1 MIIVLDFGAQ
11 YSQLIARR
19 VREQKV
25 YCEILPCNT
34 PIENLKAKNLSGII
48 LSGGPASVYQTN
60 APRIDKQLF
69 HLGIPILGICY
80 GLQLG
85 VLELGGKV
93 VHAKQREYGR
103 AICSILDKKDFFFGL
118 PDEMTVWMSHGDY
131 VEDINDKF
139 DVLGRTSNTPF
150 AALRAKNIP
159 FYGVQFHPEVVHTP
173 LGSKI
178 IHNFLYR
185 ICKIQ
190 SNWEMKSYISETAEK
205 IKNEV
210 GNKKVICALSGGV
223 DSSVVAVLIQ
233 KAIGNN
239 LTCIFVD
246 NGLLRKSEAE
256 YVLKTFEDDLSLNIK
271 FVDASERFLKKLKGV
286 SDPEKKRKIIG
297 REFIKVFSET
307 AKELGKFDYLAQGT
321 LYPDVIEST
330 SAWGGPTAKIKS
342 HHNVG
347 GLPKRL
353 KFKLIEPLRNLFK
366 DEVRQIGK
374 ELGLP
379 DKILQRQP
387 FPGPGLGVRLVGPV
401 TKERLEI
408 LRNADAIVT
417 EEIEKNDLRKTL
429 WQYFAVLLPVSSVG
443 VMGDE
448 RSYEYTIALRI
459 VESIDGMTA
468 DWSRI
473 PYDVISQISSRIT
486 NEVKGVNR
494 VLFDITSKPPST
506 IEWE

>member
-25 YCEILPCNT
+25 YCEILPFNT
-34 PIENLKAKNLSGII
+34 PLDNIRAKNPSGII
-48 LSGGPASVYQTN
+48 LSGGPASVYQNN
-60 APRIDKQLF
+60 APRIDRQLF

-93 VHAKQREYGR
+93 THATQREYGR
-103 AICSILDKKDFFFGL
+103 AICSILNKKDFFFGL
-118 PDEMTVWMSHGDY
+118 PDEITVWMSHGDY
-131 VEDINDKF
+131 VENINNKF
-139 DVLGRTSNTPF
+139 EVLARTSNTPF

-159 FYGVQFHPEVVHTP
+159 FYGVQFHPEVIHTP

-185 ICKIQ
+185 ICKVQ
-190 SNWEMKSYISETAEK
+190 GDWKMKSFISETVEK
-205 IKNEV
+205 IKNSV
-210 GNKKVICALSGGV
+210 GNKKVLCALSGGV
-223 DSSVVAVLIQ
+223 DSSVVAALIH
-233 KAIGNN
+233 KAIGKN

-246 NGLLRKSEAE
+246 NGLLRKSEAK
-256 YVLKTFEDDLSLNIK
+256 YVLKTFKNNLSLNIK
-271 FVDASERFLKKLKGV
+271 FVNAAERFIEKLKGI
-286 SDPEKKRKIIG
+286 SNPEKKREIIG
-297 REFIKVFSET
+297 REFIKVFRE
-307 AKELGKFDYLAQGT
+307 AARKLGKFDYLAQGT
-321 LYPDVIEST
+321 LYPDVIESI

-353 KFKLIEPLRNLFK
+353 KFKLIEPLRALFK
-366 DEVRQIGK
+366 DEVRLIGK

-379 DKILQRQP
+379 DKILLRQP
-387 FPGPGLGVRLVGPV
+387 FPGPGLGVRVVGLI
-401 TKERLEI
+401 TAERLEI
-408 LRNADAIVT
+408 LRNADVIVT
-417 EEIEKNDLRKTL
+417 EEIEKNNLQKNL

-473 PYDVISQISSRIT
+473 PYNVISQISSRIT
-486 NEVKGVNR
+486 NEVKGINR
-494 VLFDITSKPPST
+494 VVFDITSKPPST

>member
-34 PIENLKAKNLSGII
+34 PFENLKAKNPSGII
-48 LSGGPASVYQTN
+48 LSGGPASVYQAN

-93 VHAKQREYGR
+93 THAKQREYGR

-139 DVLGRTSNTPF
+139 EVLARTSNAPF
-150 AALRAKNIP
+150 AALRAKDIP

-185 ICKIQ
+185 ICKVQ
-190 SNWEMKSYISETAEK
+190 SNWEMKSYISETVEK

-223 DSSVVAVLIQ
+223 DSSVVAV
-233 KAIGNN
+233 
-239 LTCIFVD
+239 
-246 NGLLRKSEAE
+246 
-256 YVLKTFEDDLSLNIK
+256 
-271 FVDASERFLKKLKGV
+271 
-286 SDPEKKRKIIG
+286 
-297 REFIKVFSET
+297 
-307 AKELGKFDYLAQGT
+307 
-321 LYPDVIEST
+321 
-330 SAWGGPTAKIKS
+330 
-342 HHNVG
+342 
-347 GLPKRL
+347 
-353 KFKLIEPLRNLFK
+353 
-366 DEVRQIGK
+366 
-374 ELGLP
+374 
-379 DKILQRQP
+379 
-387 FPGPGLGVRLVGPV
+387 
-401 TKERLEI
+401 
-408 LRNADAIVT
+408 
-417 EEIEKNDLRKTL
+417 
-429 WQYFAVLLPVSSVG
+429 
-443 VMGDE
+443 
-448 RSYEYTIALRI
+448 
-459 VESIDGMTA
+459 
-468 DWSRI
+468 
-473 PYDVISQISSRIT
+473 
-486 NEVKGVNR
+486 
-494 VLFDITSKPPST
+494 
-506 IEWE
+506 

>member
-25 YCEILPCNT
+25 YCEILPCNA
-34 PIENLKAKNLSGII
+34 PLENIKAKNPIGII
-48 LSGGPASVYQTN
+48 LSGGPASVYQPN
-60 APRIDKQLF
+60 APRVDKELF
-69 HLGIPILGICY
+69 HLGIPVLGICY

-85 VLELGGKV
+85 ALELGGQV
-93 VHAKQREYGR
+93 SHAKQREYGR
-103 AICSILDKKDFFFGL
+103 AVCSIIDKKDLFAGL
-118 PDEMTVWMSHGDY
+118 PDEMIVWMSHGDY
-131 VEDINDKF
+131 IEDINDKWE
-139 DVLGRTSNTPF
+139 VLAKTSNTPF
-150 AALRAKNIP
+150 AALRAKNVP

-185 ICKIQ
+185 ICNAK
-190 SNWEMKSYISETAEK
+190 SNWEMKSYISETVEK
-205 IKNEV
+205 IKSQV
-210 GNKKVICALSGGV
+210 GNKKVICGLSGGV
-223 DSSVVAVLIQ
+223 DSSVTAVLIH
-233 KAIGNN
+233 KAIGDA
-239 LTCIFVD
+239 LTCVFVD

-256 YVLKTFEDDLSLNIK
+256 YILSSFRKELSVNVK
-271 FVDASERFLKKLKGV
+271 FVDASERFLRRLKGV
-286 SDPEKKRKIIG
+286 SDPERKRKIIG
-297 REFIKVFSET
+297 QEFINVFRET
-307 AKELGKFDYLAQGT
+307 AQELGKFDYLAQGT
-321 LYPDVIEST
+321 LYPDVIESV
-330 SAWGGPTAKIKS
+330 SAWGGPTATIKS

-353 KFKLIEPLRNLFK
+353 KFKLIEPLRHLFK
-366 DEVRQIGK
+366 DEVRVIGK

-379 DKILQRQP
+379 DKVLQRQP
-387 FPGPGLGVRLVGPV
+387 FPGPGLAVRIVGSI
-401 TKERLEI
+401 TGKRLEI

-417 EEIEKNDLRKTL
+417 EEIEKNGLQKTL

-448 RSYEYTIALRI
+448 RSYESTIVLRI
-459 VESIDGMTA
+459 VESQDAMTA
-468 DWSRI
+468 DWAKV
-473 PYDVISQISSRIT
+473 PYDIISHISSRIT

-494 VLFDITSKPPST
+494 IVFDVTSKPPAT

>member
-1 MIIVLDFGAQ
+1 MIIILDFGAQ

-34 PIENLKAKNLSGII
+34 PFENLKAKNPSGII
-48 LSGGPASVYQTN
+48 LSGGPASVYQAN

-69 HLGIPILGICY
+69 HLGVPVLGICY

-93 VHAKQREYGR
+93 AHAKQREYGR
-103 AICSILDKKDFFFGL
+103 AVCSILDKKDFFFGL
-118 PDEMTVWMSHGDY
+118 PDEIIVWMSHGDY
-131 VEDINDKF
+131 VENIGDKF
-139 DVLGRTSNTPF
+139 EVLARTSNAPF

-173 LGSKI
+173 LGGKI
-178 IHNFLYR
+178 INNFLYR
-185 ICKIQ
+185 ICKVQ
-190 SNWEMKSYISETAEK
+190 SNWEMKSYISGAIEK

-210 GNKKVICALSGGV
+210 ENKKVICALSGGV
-223 DSSVVAVLIQ
+223 DSSVVAVLIH
-233 KAIGNN
+233 KAIGKN
-239 LTCIFVD
+239 LTCVFVD

-256 YVLKTFEDDLSLNIK
+256 YVLKTFKDELSLNIK
-271 FVDASERFLKKLKGV
+271 FVDASERFIRKLKGI
-286 SDPEKKRKIIG
+286 SNPEKKRQIIG
-297 REFIKVFSET
+297 REFIKVFRET

-321 LYPDVIEST
+321 LYPDVIESI

-366 DEVRQIGK
+366 DEVRLIGK
-374 ELGLP
+374 ELGLS

-387 FPGPGLGVRLVGPV
+387 FPGPGLGVRVVGHV

-417 EEIEKNDLRKTL
+417 EEIEKNALRKKL
-429 WQYFAVLLPVSSVG
+429 WQYFAVLLPISSVG

-486 NEVKGVNR
+486 NEVKGINR
-494 VLFDITSKPPST
+494 VVFDITSKPPST